1 LPEKYNTLITED
13 ALNFSGGQKQRL
25 DLARAL
31 VKKSQILILDEPTSN
46 LDAESTKIFNES
58 LKKILDTKEV
68 TVIVVTHYFKDII
81 DADKIFVMN
90 NGTISS
96 EGKHADLIKIDNWY
110 NKSWKIQDGRGD

>member
-1 LPEKYNTLITED
+1 M
-13 ALNFSGGQKQRL
+13 
-25 DLARAL
+25 
-31 VKKSQILILDEPTSN
+31 ILDEPTSN

-90 NGTISS
+90 NKIGIMSGRLSS
-96 EGKHADLIKIDNWY
+96 PIDN
-110 NKSWKIQDGRGD
+110 NIQQFPLNSWKNEFELD